1 MFHNKL
7 SIFFVTNTDESLAH
21 IRELLSRTD
30 LGKFELQR
38 AASGVDL
45 TSTFAA
51 KSHDVC
57 IVDMIENGPGVAA
70 SLHCVNS
77 MVPIIVLTHE
87 SANEILSSF
96 HSGASDCLVK
106 ETLTPRELEQ
116 SLCTVIDRAQAQEWQ
131 AQYAR
136 CYLGLMEN
144 AGEIIYTHDL
154 HGNHLS
160 LNKAG
165 ERLTGYAAAEL
176 QRMSVRQIMT
186 GDSLPS
192 LWRAVSTML
201 ASRKQEYFDAVFR
214 RRDGSEFPVEVALH
228 LVYKEGTPIAVQGIA
243 REDWLSRKAHRKTRK
258 DMRISD
264 IRFEEL
270 RSKIG

>member
-1 MFHNKL
+1 MSHNQL
-7 SIFFVTNTDESLAH
+7 SILFVSDTDESVVY
-21 IRELLSRTD
+21 IQDLLNGTD
-30 LGKFELQR
+30 LGKFDLQR
-38 AASGVDL
+38 AAPGVDL
-45 TSTFAA
+45 MSAFSATL
-51 KSHDVC
+51 HDVC

-70 SLHCVNS
+70 NLHRVNS
-77 MVPIIVLTHE
+77 MVPIIVLTCE

-96 HSGASDCLVK
+96 RSGASDCLVK
-106 ETLTPRELEQ
+106 ENLTPRELEQ
-116 SLCTVIDRAQAQEWQ
+116 SICSVIDRAQAQERQ
-131 AQYAR
+131 AQHAR
-136 CYLGLMEN
+136 YYLGLMEN
-144 AGEIIYTHDL
+144 AVEIIYTHDL

-192 LWRAVSTML
+192 LWQAVSTML

-228 LVYKEGTPIAVQGIA
+228 LVYKEGTPIGVQGIA
-243 REDWLSRKAHRKTRK
+243 REDWLSGKLHRKTGT
-258 DMRISD
+258 DMRFSD
-264 IRFEEL
+264 LTFEER
-270 RSKIG
+270 RSKIS

>member
-1 MFHNKL
+1 MSHNQL
-7 SIFFVTNTDESLAH
+7 SILFVTDTDESVDH
-21 IRELLSRTD
+21 IRGLLNGTD
-30 LGKFELQR
+30 LGKVELQR
-38 AASGVDL
+38 ATPGVEL
-45 TSTFAA
+45 ISVFGATP
-51 KSHDVC
+51 HDVC
-57 IVDMIENGPGVAA
+57 IVDVIENGPGIAA
-70 SLHCVNS
+70 NLHHTNS
-77 MVPIIVLTHE
+77 MVPIIVLTRD
-87 SANEILSSF
+87 SANEILISF
-96 HSGASDCLVK
+96 HSGASDCRVK

-116 SLCTVIDRAQAQEWQ
+116 SICTVIDRAQAREWQ

-154 HGNHLS
+154 HGNRLS

-165 ERLTGYAAAEL
+165 ERLTGYDAAEL

-192 LWRAVSTML
+192 LWRALSTML

-228 LVYKEGTPIAVQGIA
+228 LVYKEGIPIGVQGIA
-243 REDWLSRKAHRKTRK
+243 REDWLSRKSHRKSRK
-258 DMRISD
+258 DLRISD
-264 IRFEEL
+264 LTFEER

>member
-165 ERLTGYAAAEL
+165 ERLTGYTAAEL

-214 RRDGSEFPVEVALH
+214 RRDGSEFSVEVALH

>member
-1 MFHNKL
+1 L
-7 SIFFVTNTDESLAH
+7 DH
-21 IRELLSRTD
+21 IRELLKGTD

-38 AASGVDL
+38 AAPGVDL
-45 TSTFAA
+45 TSIFAA

-57 IVDMIENGPGVAA
+57 IVDVIENGPGVAA
-70 SLHCVNS
+70 SLNCVNS
-77 MVPIIVLTHE
+77 TVPIIVMTCD
-87 SANEILSSF
+87 SASDILSSF
-96 HSGASDCLVK
+96 RNGASDCVVK
-106 ETLTPRELEQ
+106 ETLTSRELEQ
-116 SLCTVIDRAQAQEWQ
+116 SICTAIDRAQAQEWQ

-214 RRDGSEFPVEVALH
+214 RRDGSEFPVQVALH
-228 LVYKEGTPIAVQGIA
+228 LVYKAGTPIGVQGIA
-243 REDWLSRKAHRKTRK
+243 REDWLSRKSHRKSRS
-258 DMRISD
+258 DMPFSDLTFEERRSRIS
-264 IRFEEL
+264 
-270 RSKIG
+270 